1 MLIACSVALLRCVVD
16 GSADDAYNFYFSS
29 AAVIYVALVHSVEID
44 AVSTE

>member
-1 MLIACSVALLRCVVD
+1 MLKAYSVAWLRCVVD
-16 GSADDAYNFYFSS
+16 GSADDAYNFYFSG